1 MPRIVENPLSQ
12 PVPANAQKR
21 PLSKLWYKNYMVW
34 IFVIG
39 LPLFVVVACI
49 WFVFYS
55 VKIEDSTVRDDWYMD
70 GKTLYADVSKDK
82 LAHDLGLTGQMTFN
96 IEDPNVKILTL
107 LVNLKLTVPTQDK
120 FTPPNELLV
129 EISHATQKSKDRDFV
144 VKKLSDGSYGGKVAL
159 DDSEGK
165 YYIVVHDP
173 ANSWRLRAVEH
184 LPTAKMIVFKP
195 LKAFDEKKK

>member
-1 MPRIVENPLSQ
+1 MAINNDKQALTKQ
-12 PVPANAQKR
+12 PI
-21 PLSKLWYKNYMVW
+21 SKLWYKNYMVW
-34 IFVIG
+34 VFVIG
-39 LPLFVVVACI
+39 LPLFVVVACV

-55 VKIEDSTVRDDWYMD
+55 VKIEDPTVRDDWFMD

-82 LAHDLGLTGQMTFN
+82 LAHDLGLTGQMTFK
-96 IEDPNVKILTL
+96 IEDPNIKILTS

-159 DDSEGK
+159 DDTEGK
-165 YYIVVHDP
+165 YYIIVHDP
-173 ANSWRLRAVEH
+173 KNTWRLRAVEQ

-195 LKAFDEKKK
+195 LKAFDIKAD

>member
-1 MPRIVENPLSQ
+1 MSTIPQTKAKPI
-12 PVPANAQKR
+12 
-21 PLSKLWYKNYMVW
+21 SKLWYKNYMVW

-39 LPLFVVVACI
+39 IPVFVVVACI

-55 VKIEDSTVRDDWYMD
+55 IQIQDSTVRDDWYMD

-82 LAHDLGLTGQMTFN
+82 LAHDLGLTGQMTFK
-96 IEDPNVKILTL
+96 IEDPNVKILTS

-120 FTPPNELLV
+120 FTPPNELMV
-129 EISHATQKSKDRDFV
+129 EISHATQKAKDRDFV
-144 VKKLSDGSYGGKVAL
+144 VKKLADGSYGGKVAL

-173 ANSWRLRAVEH
+173 KNSWRLRTVEH
-184 LPTAKMIVFKP
+184 LPTAKVIDFKP
-195 LKAFDEKKK
+195 LTAFDKKQQ